1 MKESVLVFLLVLMFN
16 SLLSGIVYFT
26 GETPENDYE
35 LFMYDTK
42 IDELSQ
48 LTALKGFIS
57 GFDLSEDG
65 QKIYFGLLSTE
76 KSGLYELN
84 LKSGEIIPV
93 LVDRFDN
100 RQPCVVNKDKLVF
113 VSYRE
118 KKESLFLL
126 DLNTFEIDP
135 FIVLE
140 GYEFSPVL
148 SPDKQFLAFVH
159 SEDTYEH
166 DGQLFLYNMQT
177 GEIKNLSGDVL
188 GDYSPAFSPDSKE
201 IIFSSYR
208 ERGQQAIFGMN
219 MATGKVTKITPFY
232 GTTDRF
238 PVYAEDGIWIYFS
251 TLKGT
256 DKIARM
262 KPEGTERE
270 ILDFYPDDLN
280 VGSILIQ

>member
-1 MKESVLVFLLVLMFN
+1 MKGPVLIFLFVLMFT
-16 SLLSGIVYFT
+16 SLLSEIIYFT
-26 GETPENDYE
+26 GETSENDYE
-35 LFMYDTK
+35 LFMYDEK
-42 IDELSQ
+42 NNELSQ
-48 LTALKGFIS
+48 LTKLKGFVS

-65 QKIYFGLLSTE
+65 QRIYFGLLCTE
-76 KSGLYELN
+76 KNGLYELN
-84 LKSGEIIPV
+84 LKNGEIKPI

-100 RQPCVVNKDKLVF
+100 RQPCVINKDQLIF

-126 DLNTFEIDP
+126 DLNTLEIEP

-166 DGQLFLYNMQT
+166 DGQIILFDMQT
-177 GEIKNLSGDVL
+177 GEMKNLSGNVH
-188 GDYSPAFSPDSKE
+188 GDYSPAFSPNSKE

-208 ERGQQAIFGMN
+208 ERGQQAIFSLKLSSGEV
-219 MATGKVTKITPFY
+219 KKITLFF

-238 PVYAEDGIWIYFS
+238 PVFDSKGDWVYFT

-256 DKIARM
+256 YKIARM
-262 KPEGTERE
+262 KKDGTQRE
-270 ILDFYPDDLN
+270 ILNFYPEDLN
-280 VGSILIQ
+280 IGSIIIK